1 HFDEISSTGEDIKVK
16 AELRI
21 ECLLVQKRC
30 IGHAHRMAP
39 LAPVLPLFT
48 GCYRLCLALVR
59 LAAAAANKKGR
70 QRPDSHRD
78 TLPSRSYRDGTI
90 SADRLN
96 YAVRKGKIPAAGTVA
111 IVTLRFASTK
121 KSPRFLAGFLIKGRQ
136 RPDSHRDT
144 LSSRSYRDSTISAD
158 GLNYAVGRGRS
169 RSPGPSL

>member
-78 TLPSRSYRDGTI
+78 TLPSRSYRDSTI
-90 SADRLN
+90 SADGLN
-96 YAVRKGKIPAAGTVA
+96 YAVRKGKIPATGTVA
-111 IVTLRFASTK
+111 VVSLRFRINK
-121 KSPRFLAGFLIKGRQ
+121 KKP
-136 RPDSHRDT
+136 
-144 LSSRSYRDSTISAD
+144 TISR
-158 GLNYAVGRGRS
+158 GLSN
-169 RSPGPSL
+169 